1 MLDGPFPNTRD
12 EAIARLEQ
20 GLHLWNSPQTSGTP
34 EHELEQLAQ
43 LNTLID
49 RLLATRSLAIS
60 DADKR
65 RVAET
70 ATGLTMAVWLKST
83 RRATKGEATGI
94 IFAGHDLAAHPEV
107 GKAAVDGTVSTRQAA
122 CITAM
127 LDDLPSRLS
136 VEQQGRAA
144 EFLVAKAANLDTN
157 SLKRLASEA
166 LDVADPVESE
176 ADAAQREQVRLEA
189 QQRRAE
195 RNRAFRYH
203 YDDGSLHFS
212 GQVPAV
218 DGAELVRLVEARVE
232 AVKRATRDD
241 RRGADVGRPEVTPE
255 QRAADAFMAII
266 RGHDTSGVRVA
277 QDRARV
283 VVHLDEET
291 LRRRVEQAG
300 VLPSGR
306 RSAQVSCGAC
316 AATLTSPP
324 SSWAPPLRYS
334 IWAGRGGWCPM
345 RCASRSASVTAAAR
359 SPAATPPTMSVRPP
373 HGSVVGRRCHHPRQS
388 RPAVSEAPQTGRA
401 TPDAPPA
408 RQTSRRNPNLWA
420 GLCPGAVGSPDQSAR
435 DARVPSPGTARP
447 DTLPDPGHGTLPLTV

>member
-1 MLDGPFPNTRD
+1 M
-12 EAIARLEQ
+12 
-20 GLHLWNSPQTSGTP
+20 
-34 EHELEQLAQ
+34 EQLAS

-60 DADKR
+60 DADRR
-65 RVAET
+65 RVAEA

-107 GKAAVDGTVSTRQAA
+107 GRAAVDGTVSTRQAA

-144 EFLVAKAANLDTN
+144 EFLVAKAARLDTN
-157 SLKRLASEA
+157 ALKRLAGEA
-166 LDVADPVESE
+166 LDVADPVSCE
-176 ADAAQREQVRLEA
+176 ADAAEREQVRLEA

-241 RRGADVGRPEVTPE
+241 RRSAGVGRPEVTPE

-300 VLPSGR
+300 VLPSGQKISAGELR
-306 RSAQVSCGAC
+306 RLCCDADLTPVVLGTASEILDLGRTRRLVSDEIRLALSIRDRGC
-316 AATLTSPP
+316 AFPGCDAADHECEAHHVVPWWDGGRTCLGNLVLLCPKHHKLVEPPRMHHPPGRPQTESLGGTLPGNGGKSGSTSTRCP
-324 SSWAPPLRYS
+324 SS
-334 IWAGRGGWCPM
+334 C
-345 RCASRSASVTAAAR
+345 
-359 SPAATPPTMSVRPP
+359 
-373 HGSVVGRRCHHPRQS
+373 
-388 RPAVSEAPQTGRA
+388 
-401 TPDAPPA
+401 
-408 RQTSRRNPNLWA
+408 
-420 GLCPGAVGSPDQSAR
+420 
-435 DARVPSPGTARP
+435 PGTARP
-447 DTLPDPGHGTLPLTV
+447 LPDPIPGHGTLPLTT

>member
-1 MLDGPFPNTRD
+1 MSSAT
-12 EAIARLEQ
+12 
-20 GLHLWNSPQTSGTP
+20 
-34 EHELEQLAQ
+34 
-43 LNTLID
+43 D
-49 RLLATRSLAIS
+49 RLNARRSLDIS
-60 DADKR
+60 DADRR
-65 RVAET
+65 RVAEA

-94 IFAGHDLAAHPEV
+94 IFAGHDLAAHPQV

-144 EFLVAKAANLDTN
+144 EFLVAKAARLDTN
-157 SLKRLASEA
+157 ALKRLAGEA

-176 ADAAQREQVRLEA
+176 ADAAEREQVRLEA

-241 RRGADVGRPEVTPE
+241 RRSAGVGRPEVTPE

-266 RGHDTSGVRVA
+266 HGHDTAGGVRVA

-283 VVHLDEET
+283 VVHLDEDA
-291 LRRRVEQAG
+291 LHRRVEQAG
-300 VLPSGR
+300 LLPSGQKIPAGELR
-306 RSAQVSCGAC
+306 RLCCDADLTPVVLGTASEILDLGRTRRLVSDEIRLALSIRDHGC
-316 AATLTSPP
+316 AFPDCDAADHECEAHHVVP
-324 SSWAPPLRYS
+324 W
-334 IWAGRGGWCPM
+334 WAGGATTLGNLVLLCPKHHKL
-345 RCASRSASVTAAAR
+345 VE
-359 SPAATPPTMSVRPP
+359 PPRM
-373 HGSVVGRRCHHPRQS
+373 HHPPGHQPRDGP
-388 RPAVSEAPQTGRA
+388 RLHR
-401 TPDAPPA
+401 DA
-408 RQTSRRNPNLWA
+408 
-420 GLCPGAVGSPDQSAR
+420 SPR
-435 DARVPSPGTARP
+435 ARVPCMGGIPRLSGGKSGSISTRCPSSCPGTARP
-447 DTLPDPGHGTLPLTV
+447 DTLPDPRPRHPALTA

>member
-1 MLDGPFPNTRD
+1 
-12 EAIARLEQ
+12 
-20 GLHLWNSPQTSGTP
+20 
-34 EHELEQLAQ
+34 
-43 LNTLID
+43 
-49 RLLATRSLAIS
+49 
-60 DADKR
+60 
-65 RVAET
+65 
-70 ATGLTMAVWLKST
+70 MAVWLKST

-94 IFAGHDLAAHPEV
+94 IFAGHDLAAHPQV

-144 EFLVAKAANLDTN
+144 EFLVAKAARLDTN
-157 SLKRLASEA
+157 ALKRLAGEA

-176 ADAAQREQVRLEA
+176 ADAAEREQVRLEA

-241 RRGADVGRPEVTPE
+241 RRSAGVGRPEVTPE

-266 RGHDTSGVRVA
+266 HGHDTAGGVRVA

-283 VVHLDEET
+283 VVHLDEDA
-291 LRRRVEQAG
+291 LHRRVEQAG
-300 VLPSGR
+300 LLPSGQKIPAGELR
-306 RSAQVSCGAC
+306 RLCCDADLTPVVLGTASEILDLGRTRRLVSDEIRLALSIRDHGC
-316 AATLTSPP
+316 AFPDCDAADHECEAHHVVP
-324 SSWAPPLRYS
+324 W
-334 IWAGRGGWCPM
+334 WAGGATTLGNLVLLCPKHHKL
-345 RCASRSASVTAAAR
+345 VE
-359 SPAATPPTMSVRPP
+359 PPRM
-373 HGSVVGRRCHHPRQS
+373 HHPPGHQPRDGP
-388 RPAVSEAPQTGRA
+388 RLHR
-401 TPDAPPA
+401 DA
-408 RQTSRRNPNLWA
+408 
-420 GLCPGAVGSPDQSAR
+420 SPR
-435 DARVPSPGTARP
+435 ARVPCMGGIPRLSGGKSGSISTRCPSSCPGTARP
-447 DTLPDPGHGTLPLTV
+447 DTLPDPRPRHPALTA